1 MATYVAINPTPTA
14 NPLSVVKSARK
25 VLKQLETNFPPGLNQ
40 TIVYDATAYINDSL
54 NEVERTIGEATL
66 IVIIVI
72 FLFLGSLR
80 TVIIPVVTIP
90 LSLIGAM
97 SIMLMLGYSLNLL
110 TLLAMVLAIGLVV
123 DDAIVVVENVHR
135 HIELG
140 ASRFQAAIAGARE
153 IATPV
158 IAMTITLAAV
168 YAPIGFM
175 SGLTGAL
182 FTEFAFTLAA
192 TVVVSGVIALTL
204 SPMMCSKLFKE
215 EAGAGRYTVW
225 LDAKM
230 DALKELYAR
239 ILASVL
245 NYRPIVLVCGVILL
259 ACCGVFFMMTQ
270 SELAPQEDQS
280 MLWMQGTGPDA
291 TNIDYTT
298 KFSSQFVPMLEKEK
312 AVLMSFIING
322 AEGQNSVIGG
332 IRLKPWSQRSQS
344 AGEIGAHLQKVIG
357 NNPGLR
363 VNVVQPSSL
372 PTGSSSFFP
381 ISFVIKSTGDFAQLY
396 EVAERMVAKANAS
409 GHFLFL
415 INSLRFNKPQV
426 VFNIDRDKAA
436 QMGID
441 MQTIG
446 DSLGAALSGNYVNR
460 FSMMNQSFEVIPQ
473 LERRFRA
480 NYEQLEN
487 IYIKNMNNEMIPLSN
502 LVRIEQQVE
511 PSSLSQFQQ
520 LNSATLE
527 GLAMPGQ
534 TNLDGLHYL
543 MGLAKK
549 YFAPGMSFD
558 FSGESRT
565 AIEESN
571 ALTVTFF
578 FSLIVIYLV
587 LAAQYESFTDPII
600 ILVSVPMSIFGALL
614 PLFLGAATINIYTQ
628 IGLLTLIGLISK
640 HGILM
645 VDFAN
650 HLQQVEKLNRREAII
665 KAASIRLRPILMTT
679 AAMILGVLPLALA
692 TGAGA
697 VSRRNIGDVIMAGMS
712 IGTLFT
718 LIVVPTVYSYLA
730 KNHQK
735 ELEQAHAG

>member
-1 MATYVAINPTPTA
+1 
-14 NPLSVVKSARK
+14 
-25 VLKQLETNFPPGLNQ
+25 
-40 TIVYDATAYINDSL
+40 
-54 NEVERTIGEATL
+54 
-66 IVIIVI
+66 
-72 FLFLGSLR
+72 
-80 TVIIPVVTIP
+80 
-90 LSLIGAM
+90 
-97 SIMLMLGYSLNLL
+97 
-110 TLLAMVLAIGLVV
+110 
-123 DDAIVVVENVHR
+123 
-135 HIELG
+135 
-140 ASRFQAAIAGARE
+140 
-153 IATPV
+153 
-158 IAMTITLAAV
+158 
-168 YAPIGFM
+168 
-175 SGLTGAL
+175 
-182 FTEFAFTLAA
+182 
-192 TVVVSGVIALTL
+192 
-204 SPMMCSKLFKE
+204 
-215 EAGAGRYTVW
+215 
-225 LDAKM
+225 
-230 DALKELYAR
+230 
-239 ILASVL
+239 
-245 NYRPIVLVCGVILL
+245 
-259 ACCGVFFMMTQ
+259 
-270 SELAPQEDQS
+270 
-280 MLWMQGTGPDA
+280 
-291 TNIDYTT
+291 
-298 KFSSQFVPMLEKEK
+298 
-312 AVLMSFIING
+312 
-322 AEGQNSVIGG
+322 
-332 IRLKPWSQRSQS
+332 
-344 AGEIGAHLQKVIG
+344 
-357 NNPGLR
+357 
-363 VNVVQPSSL
+363 
-372 PTGSSSFFP
+372 
-381 ISFVIKSTGDFAQLY
+381 
-396 EVAERMVAKANAS
+396 
-409 GHFLFL
+409 
-415 INSLRFNKPQV
+415 
-426 VFNIDRDKAA
+426 
-436 QMGID
+436 
-441 MQTIG
+441 
-446 DSLGAALSGNYVNR
+446 
-460 FSMMNQSFEVIPQ
+460 
-473 LERRFRA
+473 
-480 NYEQLEN
+480 
-487 IYIKNMNNEMIPLSN
+487 MIPLSN